1 MENNTHSRPAHQA
14 EYEKKQHREE
24 MKQQV
29 ISFALMILFTFIAFG
44 MVIMEISSFFV
55 IPTLIILAVVQVA
68 FQLYYFMHMKNK
80 GHDMPAMMMYGGAA
94 VGALTI
100 ITFTSII
107 WW

>member
-1 MENNTHSRPAHQA
+1 MADNTHSKPVHQR
-14 EYEKKQHREE
+14 EFEKKQHREE

-29 ISFALMILFTFIAFG
+29 LTFALMILFTLIAFG
-44 MVIMEISSFFV
+44 MVIMEINSYFV

-80 GHDMPAMMMYGGAA
+80 GHDMVAMMMYGGAA
-94 VGALTI
+94 VAGLTI
-100 ITFTSII
+100 ITFVSIV

>member
-1 MENNTHSRPAHQA
+1 MANSNSKPAHQA
-14 EYEKKQHREE
+14 QYERKQHREE

-29 ISFALMILFTFIAFG
+29 ISFVLMILFTLVAFA
-44 MVIMEISSFFV
+44 MVIFEVNSYFI

-80 GHDMPAMMMYGGAA
+80 GHDMPALMIYGGAA
-94 VGALTI
+94 VAFLTI
-100 ITFTSII
+100 GTFTSII

>member
-1 MENNTHSRPAHQA
+1 MADQSHSKPVHHQ

-29 ISFALMILFTFIAFG
+29 LTFALMILFTFIAFG
-44 MVIMEISSFFV
+44 MVIFEVDSYFI

-80 GHDMPAMMMYGGAA
+80 GHDMVAVMMYGGVA
-94 VGALTI
+94 VAALTI

>member
-1 MENNTHSRPAHQA
+1 MVDNQSQTPQQKVEFER
-14 EYEKKQHREE
+14 KQHKEE

-44 MVIMEISSFFV
+44 MVLLDIGSVFLV
-55 IPTLIILAVVQVA
+55 PTLLLLAVVQVL

-80 GHDMPAMMMYGGAA
+80 GHDMVAVMMYGGLA
-94 VGALTI
+94 VAILTI
-100 ITFTSII
+100 IAFTTII

>member
-1 MENNTHSRPAHQA
+1 MADNTHSKPVHQR
-14 EYEKKQHREE
+14 EFEKKQHREE

-29 ISFALMILFTFIAFG
+29 LTFALMILFTLIAFG
-44 MVIMEISSFFV
+44 MVIMEINSYFV

-68 FQLYYFMHMKNK
+68 FQLYYFMHLKNK
-80 GHDMPAMMMYGGAA
+80 GHETVAMMMFGGAGVA
-94 VGALTI
+94 FLTI

>member
-1 MENNTHSRPAHQA
+1 MANHSNMTQQQD
-14 EYEKKQHREE
+14 EFVKKQHKEE

-44 MVIMEISSFFV
+44 MVILDIGSIFL
-55 IPTLIILAVVQVA
+55 IPTLLLLAVVQVL

-80 GHDMPAMMMYGGAA
+80 GHDMVAVMMYGGLGVAI
-94 VGALTI
+94 LTI
-100 ITFTSII
+100 ITFTTII

>member
-1 MENNTHSRPAHQA
+1 MANSTHSKPVHQA

-29 ISFALMILFTFIAFG
+29 LTFALMILFTFIAFG
-44 MVIMEISSFFV
+44 MVIFEVNSYFI

-80 GHDMPAMMMYGGAA
+80 GHDMVAVMMYGGVA
-94 VGALTI
+94 VAALTI

>member
-1 MENNTHSRPAHQA
+1 MADQSHSKPIHHR

-29 ISFALMILFTFIAFG
+29 LTFALMILFTLVAFG
-44 MVIMEISSFFV
+44 MVIMEVNSYFI

-80 GHDMPAMMMYGGAA
+80 GHDMVAVMMYGGAA
-94 VGALTI
+94 VAALTI

>member
-1 MENNTHSRPAHQA
+1 MANTTHSKPTHQR
-14 EYEKKQHREE
+14 EFEKKQHREE

-29 ISFALMILFTFIAFG
+29 LTFALMILFTFIAFG
-44 MVIMEISSFFV
+44 MVIMEVNSYFI

-80 GHDMPAMMMYGGAA
+80 GHDTVAIMMFGGAA
-94 VGALTI
+94 VALLTI